1 MLVMETL
8 VERDAWGVQ
17 NCLALG
23 SCSWSQCFCSAGGQD
38 SRSSER
44 GCDEAAVAGGDL
56 GKWTVATCGHLYI
69 SDGDQT
75 WEEGLFLPTLGL
87 QEPLS

>member
-1 MLVMETL
+1 MLLMETL
-8 VERDAWGVQ
+8 VERDAWGLQ

-44 GCDEAAVAGGDL
+44 GCGEAAVAGGDL
-56 GKWTVATCGHLYI
+56 GKWTVATCGHLYV

-75 WEEGLFLPTLGL
+75 
-87 QEPLS
+87 